1 MSPAAFIDANIFIY
15 AAGREHP
22 QKEPCVR
29 VLAMATER
37 PLPFVTNSEVIQE
50 LLHLYMAQGRWALG
64 RGAVHSFAQ
73 LMHGRIEPVYA
84 EDVLLAARLA
94 DNHQGISTR
103 DLVHAAVMQRMGI
116 DRVISVDTDFDRLP
130 NVTRLDPARLEEWAD
145 SVLAGDGGA

>member
-29 VLAMATER
+29 VLAMATEC